1 MIFYPWTHDKTIFDP
16 GRYLTVQ
23 FSNKKF
29 IILSILTK
37 NLRRRIDS
45 PTPHSKLQIV
55 NRMYCNTQPITFYSI
70 LHSITAHKEEYHNVL
85 LTVFEG
91 SYVSW

>member
-1 MIFYPWTHDKTIFDP
+1 MKDYKVCPLLCIFQDRKIYNHIHT
-16 GRYLTVQ
+16 YQ
-23 FSNKKF
+23 
-29 IILSILTK
+29 K